1 MCYNTLKKGGIIL
14 FKQIIKYFNKKEKN
28 IPKLEETS
36 KKIEIEVTK
45 LPNITKVEIKEDC
58 TVVEYVETMK
68 EIDEELISD
77 MIPNSTLFDKGTNI
91 NKKVIYLFEQENKK
105 YSCYSN
111 ENIIFINERI
121 YEENNH
127 IDERTIKVYLN
138 EDNYIISRMKHD
150 ESRST
155 YYVKSHEK
163 KNPDYEFFQLGKE
176 NARAIIEDVLN
187 GLEELPIV
195 KSILDIDLVKERLKK
210 EPVKIKK

>member
-1 MCYNTLKKGGIIL
+1 M

-127 IDERTIKVYLN
+127 IDEITIKVYLN

>member
-1 MCYNTLKKGGIIL
+1 M

>member
-1 MCYNTLKKGGIIL
+1 L

-127 IDERTIKVYLN
+127 IDEITIKVYLN